1 MDGQI
6 GDNSPKFDAGAVPAL
21 GGPQD
26 SEMFVRVYQ
35 YPADSPWN
43 KTDMIGVSVSMWRQ
57 LYPEDVSGGGGG
69 GDRPVFVS
77 LGLGTVVG
85 RVRPDPALNWEPER
99 VEIPEWM
106 WLLLGA
112 PDTGAPMEMA
122 PIALHDVG
130 RIVLRPRTVAAAE
143 AGEAVLTA
151 ELSAGS
157 WAVLQCGMELTL
169 TCGIYDVLEVF
180 DVVGGDVLAGCILN
194 QDVTVEFEP
203 VLGAPAPS
211 PVPPLLPSAPPPV
224 PVPAPTGGAGV
235 SGPPRPTRSGFI
247 PFSGKGYTLGS
258 S

>member
-1 MDGQI
+1 MPDGQT
-6 GDNSPKFDAGAVPAL
+6 GDSSPKFDAGAVPAS

-35 YPADSPWN
+35 YSADSSWN
-43 KTDMIGVSVSMWRQ
+43 KTDMIGVPVSMWRQ
-57 LYPEDVSGGGGG
+57 LYPEDVSGD

-85 RVRPDPALNWEPER
+85 RVRPDSALDWEPGR

-112 PDTGAPMEMA
+112 PDTGAPMEME

-143 AGEAVLTA
+143 AGEAALTA

-157 WAVLQCGMELTL
+157 WAVLQSNMELTL
-169 TCGIYDVLEVF
+169 ACGIYDVLEVF
-180 DVVGGDVLAGCILN
+180 DVTGGDVLAGCILN

-203 VLGAPAPS
+203 VLGVTPPS
-211 PVPPLLPSAPPPV
+211 PIPPMIPSVPAPPPA
-224 PVPAPTGGAGV
+224 PARTGGAGV
-235 SGPPRPTRSGFI
+235 SAQPQPTRSGFI
-247 PFSGKGYTLGS
+247 SFSGKGYTLGS
-258 S
+258 I